1 VRRAFVGAPIV
12 ITAGLLVA
20 ACGSSSS
27 SSSSASATGTG
38 TATPASTSAG
48 SSSGSPYGG
57 GTSSTSAS
65 ASATAGAGTE
75 VTTKR
80 HGKLGTILAVGS
92 KKLTVY
98 MFAGDKGSTSTC
110 TGACAAA
117 WPPVIAKGAP
127 KASGGAASS
136 SLGTTPRAAGLM
148 QVTYKGH
155 PLYYFIKDK
164 DDGDAYGQ
172 GAHAFGADWYV
183 LAPSGEKVDNS

>member
-1 VRRAFVGAPIV
+1 V
-12 ITAGLLVA
+12 IIAGLLTA

-27 SSSSASATGTG
+27 TSPTASAPSTG
-38 TATPASTSAG
+38 TATPANTSAG
-48 SSSGSPYGG
+48 SSSGYPASG
-57 GTSSTSAS
+57 GTSSAA

-80 HGKLGTILAVGS
+80 QGKLGTIIAAGS

-98 MFAGDKGSTSTC
+98 MFAADKGSTPAC
-110 TGACAAA
+110 AGACAAA
-117 WPPVIAKGAP
+117 WPPVVAKGTP
-127 KASGGAASS
+127 KASGAAASS
-136 SLGTTPRAAGLM
+136 DLGTTPRAGGVM